1 MNRLWWAAVA
11 LGVSVIFN
19 AIGVKVGR
27 GSYDYIMLVLQVILF
42 VGAPLFIASIVV
54 MVMGRHERPR
64 LFLAGYVLNLA
75 SMVVGLM
82 VVSCFIGLSV
92 ADSDVKDTKA
102 WCGQFPRWIEK
113 FRQDNGRLPETRLEF
128 TGDVALPRLLDD
140 EQFYFPHGDTYT
152 FEFRNPSKRRA
163 VVVYDSA
170 TGVWQERE

>member
-1 MNRLWWAAVA
+1 MKKLWWVAVA
-11 LGVSVIFN
+11 LGVSIIFN
-19 AIGVKVGR
+19 AIGIKAGR
-27 GSYDYIMLVLQVILF
+27 GSYDYIMLVLQGILF
-42 VGAPLFIASIVV
+42 VGAPLFIAGIVL
-54 MVMGRHERPR
+54 MVMGREKRPH
-64 LFLAGYVLNLA
+64 LFLAGYALNLA
-75 SMVVGLM
+75 SVVVGLM

-92 ADSDVKDTKA
+92 ADGDVKDTKS
-102 WCGQFPRWIEK
+102 WCDQYPRWIEK

-140 EQFYFPHGDTYT
+140 ERFYCPRGDNYT